1 MYKIL
6 VIDEDTPHRERCLL
20 DFRSE
25 GYDVLGATS
34 CLEGLEMVD
43 LKSPD
48 LVVLGR
54 TGDEMDRSE
63 AVLRL
68 ISRCPRIPVVEHS
81 SPDRRGDRSLRQTA
95 DAWVPKSCDTVA
107 LRRQVR
113 SFVAPDAV

>member
-1 MYKIL
+1 MYTIL
-6 VIDEDTPHRERCLL
+6 VIDEDTSLRERCLH

-34 CLEGLEMVD
+34 CREGLEMVD

-48 LVVLGR
+48 LVVIGG

-63 AVLRL
+63 AMRRL
-68 ISRCPRIPVVEHS
+68 IAHCPRIPVVEHS
-81 SPDRRGDRSLRQTA
+81 SPERRGDRSLKQTA